1 MSRCRSGR
9 PVSPRTLSSSRVG
22 SASACSSLLAP
33 APGREVAA
41 AACGCSVAPRS
52 GGAGSARADGLSAD
66 GLSADGSPAD
76 GLSLGAVA
84 GPPPAAPPTAPA
96 ASAACASSAVPFPVS
111 GGVALSLSVRARS
124 TRAASSGATFS
135 GTVAGRACAGPAAGV
150 SAAASALGCASGRS
164 STASR
169 TSTFTASSPSSH
181 QIQAGAPGASRATGT
196 SATPSPR
203 WPWRSFSDFFSASS
217 MKDMASA
224 AASSADREARR
235 LRQAEVGVDQDL
247 GLLAGD
253 AVHLQA
259 LAALILAQALLQL
272 PVEVVGIPV
281 AERPPLYL
289 AQAAPQPAHAV
300 AAHAVLIGDDV
311 AEGRP
316 PQQHEITVPVV
327 ADLRQRQLVAL
338 SSEQDHAGLA
348 VQGSQHHA
356 VIGRTLVGECE
367 DGGAVELAQRVP
379 RAALE
384 QALQPLAPGLVAG
397 RAGLGIVA
405 GRPDAEQ
412 GREGPDAVGR
422 VGIVA
427 QDRCQRRGG
436 IVAGSGLRTGV
447 PAGFAARRPVVR

>member
-52 GGAGSARADGLSAD
+52 GGAGSARAD

-181 QIQAGAPGASRATGT
+181 QIQTGAPGASRATGT

-259 LAALILAQALLQL
+259 LAALILAQPLLEV
-272 PVEVVGIPV
+272 PVEIVGILILVPD
-281 AERPPLYL
+281 RLPLDL

-300 AAHAVLIGDDV
+300 AAHAVLIGYDV
-311 AEGRP
+311 AEGRS
-316 PQQHEITVPVV
+316 PQQHEIAVPVV
-327 ADLRQRQLVAL
+327 ADLGQRQFVAL
-338 SSEQDHAGLA
+338 SAEQDHAGLL
-348 VQGSQHHA
+348 VQGRQHHP
-356 VIGRTLVGECE
+356 VIGRVLVGECE
-367 DGGAVELAQRVP
+367 YGGAVELAQRVP
-379 RAALE
+379 GAALE
-384 QALQPLAPGLVAG
+384 QALQPLASGLVAG
-397 RAGLGIVA
+397 RAGLRVVA
-405 GRPDAEQ
+405 RRPDVEQ
-412 GREGPDAVGR
+412 RREGPHTVR
-422 VGIVA
+422 RFGIVA
-427 QDRCQRRGG
+427 QDRCQRRVG
-436 IVAGSGLRTGV
+436 IVAGCAVRTGS
-447 PAGFAARRPVVR
+447 PSGFAAGVALVR

>member
-9 PVSPRTLSSSRVG
+9 PVSPRTLISSRVG
-22 SASACSSLLAP
+22 SASACSSPL
-33 APGREVAA
+33 AA
-41 AACGCSVAPRS
+41 AACGCCVTSPSGASAP
-52 GGAGSARADGLSAD
+52 GLADGLSTD
-66 GLSADGSPAD
+66 GLSAE
-76 GLSLGAVA
+76 GLSAEGLSAEGLSAE
-84 GPPPAAPPTAPA
+84 GPSTEGLWAEGPAAD
-96 ASAACASSAVPFPVS
+96 ASSAAPYPVS
-111 GGVALSLSVRARS
+111 GGVALNLSVRVRS
-124 TRAASSGATFS
+124 TRAASSGATLS
-135 GTVAGRACAGPAAGV
+135 GTVAGRLSAGPAAGASV
-150 SAAASALGCASGRS
+150 AAPAAGSASGRS
-164 STASR
+164 STASS
-169 TSTFTASSPSSH
+169 TITFTARSPSSH
-181 QIQAGAPGASRATGT
+181 QIQTGAPGASRATGT

-224 AASSADREARR
+224 AASSADRQARR